1 MERKNAELIK
11 LFART
16 LKKRRKAAGYSQEE
30 FAHRMDLSVSY
41 VSLLETENRQP
52 TLTVLGALATEFGVT
67 LADFIA
73 EVESA

>member
-11 LFART
+11 QFAKT
-16 LKKRRKAAGYSQEE
+16 LKRRRKAAGYSQEE

-52 TLTVLGALATEFGVT
+52 TLTVLAALATEFGITV
-67 LADFIA
+67 AEFMA